1 MTHLYPLTQPT
12 KKETKKKKIIF
23 LPSSGDC
30 WLKPAEDSLI
40 WADSMRKFE
49 ATVTDFYNLREK
61 KEKEKWKKGF
71 PIQRTENLFFCPLF
85 LLQNTIIYYYHH
97 LLLCPFFWTQKY
109 LHAGKILFFFTDLS
123 SQENNLKFLQTK
135 PSWEDLFTTFS
146 STKTTFTAQY

>member
-12 KKETKKKKIIF
+12 KKETKKKKIVF
-23 LPSSGDC
+23 LPSSGGC

-49 ATVTDFYNLREK
+49 ATVTDFYNLRKKRKRKMEK
-61 KEKEKWKKGF
+61 RVPNPKNRES
-71 PIQRTENLFFCPLF
+71 
-85 LLQNTIIYYYHH
+85 
-97 LLLCPFFWTQKY
+97 LLLPPFSTTK
-109 LHAGKILFFFTDLS
+109 HHNILLSSSSSLPLLLNPEISPCREDFIFFTDLS